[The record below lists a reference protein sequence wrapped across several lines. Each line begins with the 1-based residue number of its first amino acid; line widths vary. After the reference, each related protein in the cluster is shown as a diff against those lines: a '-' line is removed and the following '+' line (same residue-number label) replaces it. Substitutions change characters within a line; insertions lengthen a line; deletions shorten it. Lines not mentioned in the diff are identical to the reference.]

1 MDKKKVK
8 ELMEQILK
16 YCDQCYNP
24 NWQPKSFEEFV
35 KLGNI
40 CREAIKE
47 LNKSDWVSV
56 EDGLP
61 PYGEEVFVTSKMAP
75 DNVFKNKRVECATVP
90 KDSNDFIIL
99 WEGRMAP
106 ITHWKPIEKL
116 EE

>member
-8 ELMEQILK
+8 ELIEQIQK
-16 YCDQCYNP
+16 YCDQAYSP

-47 LNKSDWVSV
+47 LSKSDWVSV

-61 PYGEEVFVTSKMAP
+61 EYGENVEVCSKVKP
-75 DNVFKNKRVECATVP
+75 TEVWIDSRDKYIDVGNSFRYNKLYG
-90 KDSNDFIIL
+90 NI
-99 WEGRMAP
+99 
-106 ITHWKPIEKL
+106 ITHWKPIDKL
-116 EE
+116 ED

>member
-8 ELMEQILK
+8 ELIEQIQK
-16 YCDQCYNP
+16 YCDQAYSP

-47 LNKSDWVSV
+47 LSKSDWVSV

-61 PYGEEVFVTSKMAP
+61 EYCEKVFAYDKEMQDYPFVTMRYKAGKEKLI
-75 DNVFKNKRVECATVP
+75 DKNGFRIGLHV
-90 KDSNDFIIL
+90 
-99 WEGRMAP
+99 
-106 ITHWKPIEKL
+106 THWKPIEKL

>member
-1 MDKKKVK
+1 MDKKKVE
-8 ELMEQILK
+8 ELIEQIQK
-16 YCDQCYNP
+16 YCDQAYSP

-47 LNKSDWVSV
+47 LSKSDWVSV

-75 DNVFKNKRVECATVP
+75 DNVFKNRRVLAGNVEASAVWVG
-90 KDSNDFIIL
+90 KD
-99 WEGRMAP
+99 
-106 ITHWKPIEKL
+106 K
-116 EE
+116 

>member
-16 YCDQCYNP
+16 YCDQAYNP
-24 NWQPKSFEEFV
+24 NWQPKSFEEFI

-61 PYGEEVFVTSKMAP
+61 EYGKIVNVCSKYDVDDIWSTFRTQNYFIDTDTFEFA
-75 DNVFKNKRVECATVP
+75 
-90 KDSNDFIIL
+90 NDYY
-99 WEGRMAP
+99 GHMD